1 MVAHYSTAS
10 SHGVAVQALIFCRT
24 NFDCDN
30 LEKFFNAL
38 AGGQA
43 FRGRKD
49 TGPEAQYSCCVLGGA
64 RSMDQRRE
72 SLQVGC
78 CALPAMSFGGH
89 NHQSSARS
97 FAVLYVLDL
106 V

>member
-1 MVAHYSTAS
+1 M
-10 SHGVAVQALIFCRT
+10 QALIFCRT

-30 LEKFFNAL
+30 LEKYFNSL

-72 SLQVGC
+72 SLQVCLLLHASPNTIGRK
-78 CALPAMSFGGH
+78 LPSNLKFDSQWCKI
-89 NHQSSARS
+89 NK
-97 FAVLYVLDL
+97 
-106 V
+106 

>member
-1 MVAHYSTAS
+1 M
-10 SHGVAVQALIFCRT
+10 QALIFCRT

-30 LEKFFNAL
+30 LEKFFNSL

-72 SLQVGC
+72 SLQVC
-78 CALPAMSFGGH
+78 VLLPASQEMLSLSQQPVTLTH
-89 NHQSSARS
+89 LMMRHQALARMTIWA
-97 FAVLYVLDL
+97 FAS
-106 V
+106 

>member
-1 MVAHYSTAS
+1 MSPVMSFSWWAHP
-10 SHGVAVQALIFCRT
+10 VQAIIFCRT

-30 LEKFFNAL
+30 LEKFFNSL

-78 CALPAMSFGGH
+78 CSLSAMS
-89 NHQSSARS
+89 
-97 FAVLYVLDL
+97 
-106 V
+106 